1 MVDNTGASGSSGA
14 SDRVHIGGKTFETPT
29 DPPSQEEIDNAM
41 AAFAEFERE
50 RAAVPP
56 EERFHLSDKYGGWD
70 YEGTEFE
77 EEVNARRAAR
87 LAENRESEEEGGQ

>member
-1 MVDNTGASGSSGA
+1 MADNTDASDSSGT
-14 SDRVHIGGKTFETPT
+14 SDRVHIGGKTFETT
-29 DPPSQEEIDNAM
+29 KNPPSQEEIDAAM
-41 AAFAEFERE
+41 AAFAEFDRQ

-87 LAENRESEEEGGQ
+87 AAENRESEGGQ